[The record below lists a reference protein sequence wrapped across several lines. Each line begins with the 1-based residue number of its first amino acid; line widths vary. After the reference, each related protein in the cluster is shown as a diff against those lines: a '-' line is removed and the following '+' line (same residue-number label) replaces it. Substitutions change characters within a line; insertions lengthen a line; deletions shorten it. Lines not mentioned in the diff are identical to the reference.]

1 MPEPLNVAI
10 VGYGFMGRAHSNAY
24 RQVGRFF
31 DLPFEPVL
39 KVASARTPAALEAF
53 AARWGWQETDTD
65 WRRVVQRPDVDLVD
79 ICTPNSSHREIALA
93 ALAAGKMVA
102 CEKPLAMD
110 AREGAEMVAAAE
122 AAGRPTMVWFNYRR
136 VPAMAL
142 ARQLVDEGRI
152 GRPYH
157 LRSRWLQDWTISPDV
172 PQGGA
177 ALWRLERATAGSGVT
192 GDLLAHSIDQAMW
205 LNGPIDSVAAVT
217 ETFVTERELQ
227 DRPGVRRPVE
237 IDDASAFLAR
247 FANGSL
253 GTFEATRYAR
263 GRKNEDYLEINGEAG
278 SFAFNFENPH
288 LLEYFDHRDDGH
300 VRGWRTIQVWD
311 GDHPYMANWW
321 VPGMTLGF
329 EHTFIHQVA
338 DFLRGLADG
347 TTPCPDFAAAQ
358 RTQVVC
364 DAVLRSAAD
373 RTWIDVGS

>member
-1 MPEPLNVAI
+1 MPAPLNVAI
-10 VGYGFMGRAHSNAY
+10 IGYGFMGRAHSNAY

-39 KVASARTPAALEAF
+39 KVASARTPEALAAF

-65 WRRVVQRPDVDLVD
+65 WRRVVERPDVDLVD

-110 AREGAEMVAAAE
+110 AEEGAAMVAAAE

-157 LRSRWLQDWTISPDV
+157 LRSRWLQDWTISPEV

-205 LNGPIDSVAAVT
+205 LNGPIDAVAAVT

-227 DRPGVRRPVE
+227 DRPGRAPAGGDPTTPRHSWRGSPTARSAPSRP
-237 IDDASAFLAR
+237 R
-247 FANGSL
+247 
-253 GTFEATRYAR
+253 ATRAGARTRTTWRSTAMR
-263 GRKNEDYLEINGEAG
+263 GRSPSTSRTRTCWSTTTTATTATCAAG
-278 SFAFNFENPH
+278 GPSRCGTAITPTWPT
-288 LLEYFDHRDDGH
+288 GGC
-300 VRGWRTIQVWD
+300 RG
-311 GDHPYMANWW
+311 
-321 VPGMTLGF
+321 
-329 EHTFIHQVA
+329 
-338 DFLRGLADG
+338 
-347 TTPCPDFAAAQ
+347 
-358 RTQVVC
+358 
-364 DAVLRSAAD
+364 
-373 RTWIDVGS
+373 